1 MMLAET
7 TLSHIPCSPW
17 LRRHEML
24 N

>member
-1 MMLAET
+1 MNDAET